1 MDGKGKAMTLRKY
14 SKTGPP
20 GMEIDAEFR
29 AILDTMFCACLPE
42 SGSCACKLRKELFL
56 RCDIEGQPLAEVAE
70 ALDLEI
76 REARA
81 LVAQIRRDVTM
92 QVALGLSRRGTV
104 YEQRKP

>member
-1 MDGKGKAMTLRKY
+1 MTLRKY

-29 AILDTMFCACLPE
+29 AILDTMFCACLPD

-81 LVAQIRRDVTM
+81 LVAQIRVMSRCKWRL
-92 QVALGLSRRGTV
+92 ACLGGTV